1 MSQEK
6 NDSPASPPDWS
17 GLAAKPAFQALLKRK
32 SSFLVAAS
40 VFFIVY
46 YFALPVLV
54 GWFPELMKKEIV
66 GKINIAYL
74 FALSQFFMAW
84 TVAFVY
90 VKKAAQW
97 DKAAEAVLEN
107 QTERPRA

>member
-32 SSFLVAAS
+32 AVFIIVSSI
-40 VFFIVY
+40 FFMAY
-46 YFALPVLV
+46 YFALLVLV
-54 GWFPELMKKEIV
+54 GWFPELMKKEVI

-84 TVAFVY
+84 ALAFIY
-90 VKKAAQW
+90 VRE
-97 DKAAEAVLEN
+97 AAEWDRITKEILSK
-107 QTERPRA
+107 